1 VQHFVVNET
10 QSAEKKMLHLVL
22 AVADQSKNRLDTVIF
37 SRFGE
42 LSDEFLGDLLAAIRR
57 VNPDYFNPTLWRRVI
72 RTQIHRPPQHKPTTR
87 LSISAMKEA
96 QWGPHGLGDFNSLV
110 PIRGT
115 RYSGLAL
122 LQANDR
128 R

>member
-1 VQHFVVNET
+1 
-10 QSAEKKMLHLVL
+10 MLHLVL

-72 RTQIHRPPQHKPTTR
+72 RTQIHRRQQADDA
-87 LSISAMKEA
+87 IVD
-96 QWGPHGLGDFNSLV
+96 LGDE
-110 PIRGT
+110 RGAVGAAWARRFQFSCPDT
-115 RYSGLAL
+115 RDALFRSGAPPS
-122 LQANDR
+122 
-128 R
+128 

>member
-1 VQHFVVNET
+1 
-10 QSAEKKMLHLVL
+10 MLHLVL

-72 RTQIHRPPQHKPTTR
+72 RTQIHRRQQADDA
-87 LSISAMKEA
+87 IVD
-96 QWGPHGLGDFNSLV
+96 LGDE
-110 PIRGT
+110 RGAVGRMGSEISILLS
-115 RYSGLAL
+115 RYAGRAIPVWRSSKLTIAGRSRFSRFLT
-122 LQANDR
+122 
-128 R
+128 